1 MFLPFVFWLS
11 RRLLGTV
18 DYLLEGGGDGW
29 ENGGTGN
36 FNHCKEG
43 DPEVDKLL
51 SRGALKFE
59 RGKVLN
65 KKQQDILV
73 Y

>member
-1 MFLPFVFWLS
+1 M
-11 RRLLGTV
+11 V
-18 DYLLEGGGDGW
+18 DS
-29 ENGGTGN
+29 
-36 FNHCKEG
+36 
-43 DPEVDKLL
+43 LL